1 VQQPRVQQ
9 PLAQQPRV
17 QQPLAQQPRMR
28 MSLGNKQNRNPI
40 INNSINKNNKNVSP
54 TIITKKMVS
63 ESCAYG
69 CPWP

>member
-1 VQQPRVQQ
+1 VQQ

-17 QQPLAQQPRMR
+17 R

-40 INNSINKNNKNVSP
+40 INNRINKNNINKSIP
-54 TIITKKMVS
+54 IKIITPKMVK